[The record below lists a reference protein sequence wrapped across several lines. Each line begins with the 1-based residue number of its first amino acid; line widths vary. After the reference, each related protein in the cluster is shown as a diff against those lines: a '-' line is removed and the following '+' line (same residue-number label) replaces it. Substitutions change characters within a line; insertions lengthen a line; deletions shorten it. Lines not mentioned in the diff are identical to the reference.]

1 MRIENVTID
10 NDNYRC
16 KNNVQEVKDKSKS
29 EIIES
34 IFAERNKCKT
44 YIQLIMADKEEVK
57 SKRESTLERL
67 RAKYPEEQFEDD
79 EQIFGRIN
87 DEYDEYDNELAGYKE
102 REGKFSDMFTS
113 DPRSARLMMDW
124 RDGEDP
130 AVALLRLYG
139 EDIKEAIDDP
149 EKQEAIAAANKEY
162 MSRVTKEKEYEEEY
176 SKNLEQSLN
185 LLAKVQ
191 NEKGLSDEQIDEAM
205 SWFIGVAK
213 DAMLGKFGPETID
226 MIIKAQNYDNDVAL
240 ASEEGE
246 VRGKNMKV
254 KETLRKPK
262 RGDGTVSLDGKNGG
276 TGARELPDFGA
287 IDRYSEGNMN
297 IFERGGERRTP
308 IKR

>member
-1 MRIENVTID
+1 MA
-10 NDNYRC
+10 
-16 KNNVQEVKDKSKS
+16 
-29 EIIES
+29 EI
-34 IFAERNKCKT
+34 
-44 YIQLIMADKEEVK
+44 EEVK
-57 SKRESTLERL
+57 SKRDATLERL
-67 RAKYPEEQFEDD
+67 RTKYPEEQFEDD

-87 DEYDEYDNELAGYKE
+87 DEYDEYDKELEGYKE

-113 DPRSARLMMDW
+113 DPRSARLMMEW

-130 AVALLRLYG
+130 AVVLMRLYG
-139 EDIKEAIDDP
+139 EDIKEAIEDP
-149 EKQEAIAAANKEY
+149 DKQEAIATANKEY
-162 MSRVTKEKEYEEEY
+162 MERVTKEKQYEEEY
-176 SKNLEQSLN
+176 AKNLEESLT
-185 LLAKVQ
+185 LLEKAQ

-246 VRGKNMKV
+246 VRGKNTKV
-254 KETLRKPK
+254 REMLRKPK
-262 RGDGTVSLDGKNGG
+262 RGDGTVQLDGKNGG
-276 TGARELPDFGA
+276 TRTRELPDFGA